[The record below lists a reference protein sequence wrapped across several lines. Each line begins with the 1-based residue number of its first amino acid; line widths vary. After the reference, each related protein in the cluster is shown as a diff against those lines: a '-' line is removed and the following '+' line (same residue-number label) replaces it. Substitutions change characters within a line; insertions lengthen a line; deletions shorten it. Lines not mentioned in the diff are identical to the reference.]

1 MGPNPLLVGGG
12 KGALCTSSRPFVHFA
27 HGMDDSELLAG
38 ISRLENPFEGP
49 NSARF
54 GRSAFITSACT
65 SGFAKLDL
73 HSSRHCRRSESTGVM
88 PDPPAKALAR
98 RTGVPTQH
106 TAKVRPD
113 PFTNACKCKA
123 QNRNACP
130 CWGNHDCAFLC
141 SSIQSPPLR
150 FQLGVLDTSE
160 AGRRNSAK
168 PSPPCHPP

>member
-1 MGPNPLLVGGG
+1 MGPNPLLVDGG
-12 KGALCTSSRPFVHFA
+12 KSALCTSSRPFVHFA

-123 QNRNACP
+123 QKARLPACLPGRPTSHPILQNPIIHSACP
-130 CWGNHDCAFLC
+130 GE
-141 SSIQSPPLR
+141 I
-150 FQLGVLDTSE
+150 TSKE
-160 AGRRNSAK
+160 KQNIS
-168 PSPPCHPP
+168 